1 MQLNK
6 VSAVAEGCMVAVF
19 VAGLDC
25 KSHGLEMV
33 DCKVHLRVG
42 YMLLAGAGGEGCML
56 VEVLWAEGYKAPV
69 VVVTEGY
76 KLLSELIVTE
86 GYTLCVVAEGCM
98 TLVLVAE
105 TV

>member
-25 KSHGLEMV
+25 KAHGLEMV
-33 DCKVHLRVG
+33 DCRVHLTVG
-42 YMLLAGAGGEGCML
+42 YMLFARAGGEGYML
-56 VEVLWAEGYKAPV
+56 VVLWAEGYKAPV

-76 KLLSELIVTE
+76 KLLSELTVTV
-86 GYTLCVVAEGCM
+86 GYKLCVVAEGCM